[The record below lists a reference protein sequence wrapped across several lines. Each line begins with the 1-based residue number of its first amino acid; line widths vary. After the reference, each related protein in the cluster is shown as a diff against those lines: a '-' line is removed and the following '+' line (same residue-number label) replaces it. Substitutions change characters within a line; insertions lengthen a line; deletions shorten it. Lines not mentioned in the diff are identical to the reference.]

1 MDNLSRYIDDKRL
14 NPDGG
19 TLQIA
24 NCNISK
30 NSRLDVKLVSPRLQG
45 DIVPGDTVQFGISVS
60 NSEVGFSRAVVTPFI
75 YRLICSNGMIAERQ
89 IETMNKKHIGKAN
102 QVDEDD
108 MTIIDAEY
116 QEMVRNEIA
125 DLMHRSVQFYLS
137 GNRFEQYIDIMRSSK
152 ARALPNGNH
161 QYLITNMA
169 KSFNFSVGEKELAY
183 KHFETEADWTIYG
196 LANSV
201 TRTARDI
208 NYERATRL
216 EAMGWDLLNTSDR
229 VIKRWFDEPDNFT
242 EINIDRI
249 ISEVINEPIDAEVVE
264 IA

>member
-1 MDNLSRYIDDKRL
+1 
-14 NPDGG
+14 
-19 TLQIA
+19 
-24 NCNISK
+24 
-30 NSRLDVKLVSPRLQG
+30 
-45 DIVPGDTVQFGISVS
+45 
-60 NSEVGFSRAVVTPFI
+60 
-75 YRLICSNGMIAERQ
+75 
-89 IETMNKKHIGKAN
+89 
-102 QVDEDD
+102 
-108 MTIIDAEY
+108 
-116 QEMVRNEIA
+116 
-125 DLMHRSVQFYLS
+125 
-137 GNRFEQYIDIMRSSK
+137 MRSSK